1 MYIRQC
7 LFFFCFASGLVVAQ
21 VDTYLKSQ
29 YDSIIALDT
38 NHRDE
43 LVADFFTKNKH
54 HSDQLELALCYHE
67 YSKKLYRTAIDK
79 AIRYA
84 KQAITIRTKY
94 QDTSAVSKS
103 LYALGHYYTVK
114 GNYSKSVK
122 TYNKLLE
129 FGERNNLI
137 AKTSNRLG
145 VIYTEIGDFD
155 KAKDNF
161 IKAEQYFK
169 QNDKSVLLF
178 RNHLRLSELYGRMN
192 WSNDKEIVY
201 HLNQADSL
209 LPYISISYLDR
220 IRLNQISGN
229 LYDEREDY
237 ERAIIYH
244 RKALEISCEMEDSSY
259 ISMNYNNLGISYKK
273 LKNYKKALA
282 NYDLAL
288 LYAYNEP
295 EIKAIINDNLGDYYA
310 AQFQFKQ
317 ALLHYHKA
325 IHYTLLGKESGTY
338 TVLPDIEHLKISPY
352 KLDLL
357 NYITDYANGWIAYYK
372 HEHRKEYLQK
382 ALEAFEIADQL
393 VDIIRFESTEFQ
405 SKLFWRARSADLYMK
420 AVQVCYKL
428 NRPKNAFYFMEKNK
442 ALLLLEDLTQEKAK
456 ENAQLPDRL
465 SDREFDLRRSIY
477 LAEEQLKEADMATSM
492 RLDSLRDI
500 VYTRKKEYENF
511 IDSLETGYPSYY
523 RYKQKLQIASYGTL
537 KGKQDESSPITLYYI
552 LNDTE
557 GYGLFISENKE
568 YFFKIKEVKELHHH
582 IVALRKKLGHP
593 FYTKEEFLS
602 FQELSN
608 TIYNTLFPN
617 IDPGLFTDKNM
628 IVVPDHHL
636 QQIPFEVLMTSSSDN
651 TSYLL
656 NQCNISYAYSLSFLQ
671 LNEEVIRTPTKDFI
685 GFAPVQFKDTT
696 LVDLSRSKAEIEEV
710 ASLFSGEVY
719 DHKNASKDNF
729 MTTVSNYNIVH
740 LSTHADVS
748 EKTDPWIAFYDDKLS
763 LDELY
768 ATKNQADL
776 VVLSACNTSLGEL
789 KTGEGVMSLAR
800 GFFSTGTRSVI
811 STLWSAN
818 EKSTHDI
825 MSGFYTYLKE
835 GSTKTEA
842 IQKAKRTY
850 LQNHSGVEASP
861 YYWAAPILIGN
872 TDTVTIKSDL
882 PCYLIGVVVFVL
894 LFAFILWKYKNNMK
908 KAL

>member
-1 MYIRQC
+1 MYLRQC

-21 VDTYLKSQ
+21 IDNHLKSQ
-29 YDSIIALDT
+29 YDSIIALDSNDRGKLVT
-38 NHRDE
+38 N
-43 LVADFFTKNKH
+43 FFLKNKD
-54 HSDQLELALCYHE
+54 HSDQPQLALCYHE
-67 YSKKLYRTAIDK
+67 YSKKIYRTAIDK
-79 AIRYA
+79 AITYA
-84 KQAITIRTKY
+84 KQAIAIRSKY
-94 QDTSAVSKS
+94 QDTSATSKS
-103 LYALGHYYTVK
+103 LYALGYYYNLE
-114 GNYSKSVK
+114 GNYFKSIRI
-122 TYNKLLE
+122 YIQLLE
-129 FGERNNLI
+129 FNRTDNLT
-137 AKTSNRLG
+137 AKTHNRIG
-145 VIYTEIGDFD
+145 VMYTKVGDFD
-155 KAKDNF
+155 KAKIHLNM
-161 IKAEQYFK
+161 AEQYFK
-169 QNDKSVLLF
+169 QNNNYTSLF
-178 RNHLRLSELYGRMN
+178 QNHIDFSKVYAKMS
-192 WSNDKEIVY
+192 WSNANEIQY
-201 HLNQADSL
+201 HAERADSL
-209 LPYISISYLDR
+209 MNHIEVSYLNR
-220 IRLNQISGN
+220 IRLNQILGN
-229 LYDEREDY
+229 LYDEQKKY
-237 ERAIIYH
+237 NSAIRH
-244 RKALEISCEMEDSSY
+244 HEKSLEISQTIEDSSY
-259 ISMNYNNLGISYKK
+259 ISMNYSNIGVSYKK
-273 LKNYKKALA
+273 LNDFINAKVNYERALQYSGSDA
-282 NYDLAL
+282 Q
-288 LYAYNEP
+288 
-295 EIKAIINDNLGDYYA
+295 IKAPVYNNLGDYYT
-310 AQFQFKQ
+310 AQFQFKE
-317 ALLHYHKA
+317 ALLHYYKA
-325 IHYTLLGKESGTY
+325 IHYTLFKKEPVSHI
-338 TVLPDIEHLKISPY
+338 VLPDIEQLKISPY

-357 NYITDYANGWIAYYK
+357 SYITDYANGWIAYYN
-372 HEHRKEYLQK
+372 HDNQKEYLQK
-382 ALEAFEIADQL
+382 ALEAFKIADQL
-393 VDIIRFESTEFQ
+393 VDVIRFESTEFQ

-420 AVQVCYKL
+420 AVQVCYEL

-500 VYTRKKEYENF
+500 VHTRKKEYENF

-617 IDPGLFTDKNM
+617 IDPGLFRDKN
-628 IVVPDHHL
+628 IILVPDHHL

-651 TSYLL
+651 TSYLI

-671 LNEEVIRTPTKDFI
+671 LNEKVIRTPTKDFI

-800 GFFSTGTRSVI
+800 GFFGTGTRSVI

-818 EKSTHDI
+818 EKSTHII
-825 MSGFYTYLKE
+825 MSDFYRYLKE

-850 LQNHSGVEASP
+850 LQTHSGVEASP

-872 TDTVTIKSDL
+872 TDTVTIKSDVSW
-882 PCYLIGVVVFVL
+882 YLIGIVVFVL
-894 LFAFILWKYKNNMK
+894 LFAFILWKYKNK
-908 KAL
+908 VRKVS